1 MKRKVLYSD
10 LEKPVDNSLAI
21 KVAIIMGILGVVVT
35 VVIAVFGG

>member
-21 KVAIIMGILGVVVT
+21 KVAIIAGFLVT
-35 VVIAVFGG
+35 IVTLVIAVFGG